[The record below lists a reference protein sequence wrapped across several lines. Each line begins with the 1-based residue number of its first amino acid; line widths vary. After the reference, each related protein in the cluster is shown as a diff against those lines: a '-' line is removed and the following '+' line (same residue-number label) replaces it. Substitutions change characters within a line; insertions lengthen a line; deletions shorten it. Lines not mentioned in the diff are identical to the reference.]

1 MDESEFIFQPI
12 QDELHCR
19 IENLENVIA
28 RTDVSCHLDNPLIL
42 TPAFRSKLTPQPNL
56 HFSCLIDA

>member
-28 RTDVSCHLDNPLIL
+28 RTDVVCNKYELFHVL
-42 TPAFRSKLTPQPNL
+42 PAIS
-56 HFSCLIDA
+56 S

>member
-28 RTDVSCHLDNPLIL
+28 RTDVRCKRRTTHNRQEND
-42 TPAFRSKLTPQPNL
+42 Q
-56 HFSCLIDA
+56 

>member
-28 RTDVSCHLDNPLIL
+28 RTGVSCYFNHTVLNIQRFVLM
-42 TPAFRSKLTPQPNL
+42 N
-56 HFSCLIDA
+56 FSTTE

>member
-28 RTDVSCHLDNPLIL
+28 RTGVICNKLR
-42 TPAFRSKLTPQPNL
+42 TMFAFKIEL
-56 HFSCLIDA
+56 F

>member
-28 RTDVSCHLDNPLIL
+28 RTVVSGNKI
-42 TPAFRSKLTPQPNL
+42 
-56 HFSCLIDA
+56 I